1 MEIQFWSLASV
12 HQWCDKSPIL
22 CKNVH
27 PATSISVWRGQNY
40 RKPVAGG
47 EEKSRVFSVCCERAH
62 NVNLYSVTLGW
73 EFRQHK
79 AVNVGKI
86 NENHASGCITMN
98 SALSSPENCCV
109 VPVLLPDNP
118 ALISSD
124 TEDDVCSQENLKS
137 MKKLMRC
144 TYKHSVCRKEMIL
157 NRWSAEFKWSLDFL

>member
-1 MEIQFWSLASV
+1 MLNLLFCAEMSILQLQFQFEKDKITGSQLQVVKKNLLSLQCAV
-12 HQWCDKSPIL
+12 
-22 CKNVH
+22 
-27 PATSISVWRGQNY
+27 
-40 RKPVAGG
+40 
-47 EEKSRVFSVCCERAH
+47 RAH

-144 TYKHSVCRKEMIL
+144 TYKHL
-157 NRWSAEFKWSLDFL
+157 

>member
-1 MEIQFWSLASV
+1 MFLCIYWFRASFYLGRRFLCAHVDLQLLPFLDHTMEILFWSLAFV
-12 HQWCDKSPIL
+12 HQWCVKSPIL

-47 EEKSRVFSVCCERAH
+47 EEKSPVFF
-62 NVNLYSVTLGW
+62 SVTLGW

-79 AVNVGKI
+79 AANVGKI
-86 NENHASGCITMN
+86 NENHASGCITIN

-109 VPVLLPDNP
+109 VPVLLPDN
-118 ALISSD
+118 ASLISSD
-124 TEDDVCSQENLKS
+124 TEDDVCSQGNLKS

-144 TYKHSVCRKEMIL
+144 TYKHS
-157 NRWSAEFKWSLDFL
+157 